1 MRVADAALCS
11 NFFPLSFRSLISFSI
26 DKVRVNIL
34 SLPAGYITHTKKK
47 REERREKMVARLVSS
62 PSSRVERAALAWP
75 GLAWSGLVWA
85 WGWKRE
91 NTTTG
96 RNGLLS

>member
-34 SLPAGYITHTKKK
+34 SPPAGYITHTKKK
-47 REERREKMVARLVSS
+47 REERREKKREDGCSSRLVSL
-62 PSSRVERAALAWP
+62 E
-75 GLAWSGLVWA
+75 
-85 WGWKRE
+85 
-91 NTTTG
+91 
-96 RNGLLS
+96 